1 MRHLAYAAGLFLALT
16 GLASAQTYAT
26 PNDLLTAFY
35 KPYFDGE
42 FYDDETPFR
51 SSYLEGLYQADS
63 ESTPAGEMGALS
75 FDPYIDGQDYELTD
89 FVIEPAAITGET
101 ATVAVKFNNFETPI
115 ELTYELVDER
125 GGWRINDVVSDNPDS
140 IYRLSEIF
148 TGLEASPD
156 SGTEDGSDAD

>member
-1 MRHLAYAAGLFLALT
+1 MRHLAYAAGLFLAFT
-16 GLASAQTYAT
+16 GLASAETFAT
-26 PNDLLTAFY
+26 PKDLLTAFY

-42 FYDDETPFR
+42 FYDDEAQFR
-51 SSYLEGLYQADS
+51 SSALEALYEADS

-89 FVIEPAAITGET
+89 FVIEPAAITGDT
-101 ATVAVKFNNFETPI
+101 ATVGVKFNNFETPI
-115 ELTYELVDER
+115 ELTYELVNER

-148 TGLEASPD
+148 TGLDANPD
-156 SGTEDGSDAD
+156 TGSADDSDAD